1 MQFFGKSMENARNH
15 RYIKLTATNKRR
27 SYLVSEPNYHTKK
40 CFSENLLAINMK
52 KIKVKINKSVYLVY
66 QYLERKKTLMY
77 AFWYNYSKP
86 K

>member
-1 MQFFGKSMENARNH
+1 MQFFGKSMENARKH
-15 RYIKLTATNKRR
+15 RYIKLTATNKTR

-66 QYLERKKTLMY
+66 QYLERKKPLMY